1 MVIFQKNLLTGNSWL
16 LTEQKYQWK
25 WMGQGGSR
33 PWADLFPFVLLL
45 VVDPLH
51 KPSSFSL
58 LSGQLEVLDCSV
70 LGTVGLRLV
79 CIEITPWPTGRR
91 DLLPGSRADG
101 DVLTLTVLCCCV
113 PSLEGPLPLP
123 FLFARLWSQHHLEG
137 WQFWACVSR
146 PLSNR
151 CTLMCWLSKC

>member
-51 KPSSFSL
+51 RPSSFSL

-70 LGTVGLRLV
+70 LGTGGAALSVYGNNTTAHRQEGLV
-79 CIEITPWPTGRR
+79 AGQSC
-91 DLLPGSRADG
+91 
-101 DVLTLTVLCCCV
+101 
-113 PSLEGPLPLP
+113 
-123 FLFARLWSQHHLEG
+123 
-137 WQFWACVSR
+137 
-146 PLSNR
+146 
-151 CTLMCWLSKC
+151 